1 MKILSWNI
9 RGLNGIH
16 KQEVI
21 RNMIRDQRPDV
32 FLIQETKMKKERME
46 NIKFNNSM
54 QGIAS
59 NSEGAS
65 GGLLLLFNDKY
76 FNIVAE
82 YDEDNI
88 LFCRVQHLHTN
99 DSWFLVNIYAPNNK
113 RDRKNFWTKVGN
125 MVQDCDIKKGIIMG
139 DFNTPLEDKE
149 KKGGMPPDW
158 ESKQDL
164 SNFINNL
171 ALMDVELK
179 GGSFTWSNKRKGHDC
194 IQVRLDR
201 ALISSDWLQ
210 SFSCRLSLLPK
221 IGSDYSSISLL
232 VSPLVHRRYHPFK
245 FEKMWTSHPDLLD
258 NIKKWWGIEVEG
270 SAMFRVTRKLS
281 NVKRM
286 IKIWNKSDFGH
297 IFHEKKELFDN
308 LTIIQDCIQK
318 EGYTE
323 TNRVSELKTLSEI
336 HNIINKEEKF
346 WRQRSRITWL
356 KEGDRNTKFF
366 HLTTL
371 KHRASNRIYGIRKG
385 QELLTE
391 ESAISEE
398 AVSFFSSLLSEDPML
413 SNLDQEDL
421 LHCIPQL
428 IQPIH
433 NKQLCAIPNASEVR
447 EALFSLPADSEHG

>member
-9 RGLNGIH
+9 RGLNGMH

-54 QGIAS
+54 KGIAS

-99 DSWFLVNIYAPNNK
+99 DSWYLVNIYAPNNK

-201 ALISSDWLQ
+201 ALISLDWLQ

-221 IGSDYSSISLL
+221 IGSDHSSISLL
-232 VSPLVHRRYHPFK
+232 VSPLVHRRYHPFR

-286 IKIWNKSDFGH
+286 IKIWNKSGFGH

-346 WRQRSRITWL
+346 WRQRSRIT
-356 KEGDRNTKFF
+356 
-366 HLTTL
+366 
-371 KHRASNRIYGIRKG
+371 
-385 QELLTE
+385 
-391 ESAISEE
+391 
-398 AVSFFSSLLSEDPML
+398 
-413 SNLDQEDL
+413 
-421 LHCIPQL
+421 
-428 IQPIH
+428 
-433 NKQLCAIPNASEVR
+433 
-447 EALFSLPADSEHG
+447 